1 MFLAPLNYDRF
12 FKKIFSDN
20 NIAKAF
26 LEDFLDVEIEE
37 IQQLGNEHAI
47 TNRSK
52 IVEFDYRCKINGQY
66 VIIDMQQWYK
76 SDIAQRFYI
85 YHALNSAL
93 QLEDLKEKIVKVDLG
108 VIKNGE
114 LETVEKEVKDYRKVD
129 PVLTLVWLVDD
140 SLHFENDFISYK
152 LLPELIESFVKN
164 KQIWFKENFKNLL
177 NERKK
182 IIEIVDSEHKDMDFL
197 KKNKLIFMFQKNIVN
212 NFEIAKKK
220 AKKEN
225 IKANDVKYVRWF
237 DFAKKTLKKDNS
249 EKDFEE
255 YQKDELF
262 KEIMRRLQQEKL
274 SKKDKNYL
282 KDESNFRE
290 KVNAYNEGVFSDGLK
305 EGHLLSKKEIKK
317 ANQKAEIAEKK
328 AELAE
333 NKAEEEKRKAELA
346 EKKAEESKTNM
357 ILELNKNNVPL
368 DVIAAGAQL
377 SENEVIKILSDNK

>member
-1 MFLAPLNYDRF
+1 MYLAPLNYDRF

-20 NIAKAF
+20 EIAKAF

-47 TNRSK
+47 TNKSK

-66 VIIDMQQWYK
+66 IIIDMQQWYK

-108 VIKNGE
+108 VVKNGE
-114 LETVEKEVKDYRKVD
+114 LETVEKEIKDYRKVN

-164 KQIWFKENFKNLL
+164 KQIWFKENFENLIS
-177 NERKK
+177 EREK
-182 IIEIVDSEHKDMDFL
+182 IIKIVDSEHKDIDFL
-197 KKNKLIFMFQKNIVN
+197 KKNKLIFMFQKNIVK
-212 NFEIAKKK
+212 NFEAEKKK
-220 AKKEN
+220 AKEEN
-225 IKANDVKYVRWF
+225 IKEKDIKYVRWF

-249 EKDFEE
+249 PNDFEE
-255 YQKDELF
+255 YKKDPLF
-262 KEIMRRLQQEKL
+262 KEIMRRLLQEKL
-274 SKKDKNYL
+274 SKKDKGYL

-290 KVNAYNEGVFSDGLK
+290 KVNAYNEGVFSDGYK
-305 EGHLLSKKEIKK
+305 EAEILGKKELKK
-317 ANQKAEIAEKK
+317 ANKK
-328 AELAE
+328 L
-333 NKAEEEKRKAELA
+333 EEEKRKAVE
-346 EKKAEESKTNM
+346 EKEKIIINMHENNMDVNTISKFTF
-357 ILELNKNNVPL
+357 
-368 DVIAAGAQL
+368 L
-377 SENEVIKILSDNK
+377 SVSKIKKIITKYDK